1 MIFSPPRVK
10 AVGLAADGGGNGF
23 SGESSSFKIAR
34 DDDVKSRAFGG
45 NQSAG
50 ESGLFTTEGGE
61 GWIGLALPATSRIPF
76 TLAMPQ
82 NQDSGLK
89 LVRGFNW
96 HNPRG

>member
-1 MIFSPPRVK
+1 MGRT
-10 AVGLAADGGGNGF
+10 ADDGGNGLP
-23 SGESSSFKIAR
+23 GDSSSFKIAR
-34 DDDVKSRAFGG
+34 DDDVKSWAFGG

-50 ESGLFTTEGGE
+50 KSGLITTEGGE
-61 GWIGLALPATSRIPF
+61 GWIGLALPATTGIPF

-82 NQDSGLK
+82 NQDSGSK